1 MYLQF
6 GKIKATHGLEGV
18 VKVKLL
24 LNDFNINQCL
34 DFIFIDI
41 DKTYVPYKIL
51 NVNDNS
57 NTTIL
62 LKLKNINNTKD
73 ASEIIGH
80 DVYIECENINDCVK
94 LNDSLLPI
102 FNYKVYNRDSYIG
115 IINDIKKYPAHYCL
129 EVTNNENSFLI
140 PYVKPYIKDI
150 KEKEETIILDC
161 PDNLFN

>member
-6 GKIKATHGLEGV
+6 GKIKATHGLEGI

-24 LNDFNINQCL
+24 LNDFNIKQCP

-41 DKTYVPYKIL
+41 DKTYVPYRVLEIK
-51 NVNDNS
+51 DNS

-62 LKLKNINNTKD
+62 LKLKNIDNTKD

-80 DVYIECENINDCVK
+80 EVCIECENINDFVK
-94 LNDSLLPI
+94 LNDNLLPI

-115 IINDIKKYPAHYCL
+115 IVNDIKKYPAHYCL

-140 PYVKPYIKDI
+140 PYVKPYIKTI